1 MIPLNEPTKIR
12 APRSQPMEYRDK
24 IWIVVSTKGNTTL
37 HWAAATSSE
46 DAVTAVELLL
56 GPGWTVALTERHIT
70 PEQVAALRLCDNE
83 IRELQLLH
91 D

>member
-1 MIPLNEPTKIR
+1 MECRNEIFVVIST
-12 APRSQPMEYRDK
+12 RDD
-24 IWIVVSTKGNTTL
+24 TTL
-37 HWAAATSSE
+37 HWAAATRSE

-70 PEQVAALRLCDNE
+70 PKQAAALKLHDNE
-83 IRELQLLH
+83 VRQLELLH

>member
-1 MIPLNEPTKIR
+1 
-12 APRSQPMEYRDK
+12 MEYRDE
-24 IWIVVSTKGNTTL
+24 ICIVVSTKNDTTL
-37 HWAAATSSE
+37 HWAAATSGE

-70 PEQVAALRLCDNE
+70 PEQVAALKLRDNE
-83 IRELQLLH
+83 IRELKLRH

>member
-1 MIPLNEPTKIR
+1 
-12 APRSQPMEYRDK
+12 MEYRDE
-24 IWIVVSTKGNTTL
+24 IYIVVSTKDDTTL
-37 HWAAATSSE
+37 HWVAATSSE

-70 PEQVAALRLCDNE
+70 PEQVAALKLRDNE
-83 IRELQLLH
+83 IRELKLLH